1 MSEKNISYLAK
12 NYDDF
17 KSEFHKYTRKY
28 YPDMMRN
35 FQDASVGE
43 WFIDLVSALGDDLSY
58 HIDRTFQETDTNS
71 ANQKNSLLNI
81 ARTNG
86 LKIPGRKSAM
96 VEIEISC
103 ELPLKGDPKLQLAD
117 QSYAPIVKKGTVVST
132 GLITFQIMHDVNF
145 AEQFNND
152 GISDR
157 QIIPK
162 RNANGIIEKYTYK
175 KLALALAGESKIYR
189 QTLTNND
196 IVPFMEILLQDNN
209 ILNVESII
217 FKDGTNFKDDPPIS
231 DFMVESEE
239 FTPKENGT
247 KTWRYFEVDSL
258 AEQYRFGDVLNSDG
272 VPQTEF
278 YNMAGIDD
286 KGVYLEDDGGTN
298 VCVRTAQIYK
308 GEWKFLKQKFITEYT
323 DKGQLKI
330 IFGSGGN
337 MPLPN
342 TSSEYIKYQ
351 MSCLASNDYLG
362 KLPEIGWTMFILYRV
377 GGGAQ
382 SNIATNTLTNFV
394 YRNIQI
400 DGNTNDTN
408 CIEKVKNVKD
418 SLRVTN
424 NSPSFGGKDEPTEDE
439 IKYLIKYN
447 NSAQDR
453 CVTLKDYYVRLM
465 KMPPKFGT
473 PFRIGIIEENNKVV
487 IYTLGVNELRQLS
500 KLLPSAM
507 VDNIQSYLSNYRM
520 INDFIELRS
529 GKIVNLSFEV
539 DIFVSKTYDKSEV
552 VRTVIDTIYNYMDIN
567 KHQMGEDVFVGD
579 LEKEISQIDG
589 VINLIDLRV
598 FNETGTNE
606 NGEKYSD
613 DGTTQQIVSPYMCPT
628 DPEEM
633 QGTEN
638 VEGRTQIDLSASD
651 GLLFSESNS
660 MFEIKFKNSDIR
672 IRVKTR

>member
-1 MSEKNISYLAK
+1 MEKTISYLAR

-17 KSEFHKYTRKY
+17 KSEFQKYTRKY
-28 YPDMMRN
+28 YPSMMN
-35 FQDASVGE
+35 DFQDASVGE
-43 WFIDLVSALGDDLSY
+43 WFIDLISALGDDLSY
-58 HIDRTFQETDTNS
+58 HTDRTFQETDSNS
-71 ANQKNSLLNI
+71 AQQKGSLLDI

-117 QSYAPIVKKGTVVST
+117 ESYAPIVKQGTVIST

-145 AEQFNND
+145 AEQFNED

-162 RNANGIIEKYTYK
+162 RNANGLIEKYTYK

-189 QTLTNND
+189 QILTSND
-196 IVPFMEILLQDNN
+196 IVPFMEVLLQDAN

-231 DFMVESEE
+231 DFMIESEIY
-239 FTPKENGT
+239 TPKENGT
-247 KTWRYFEVDSL
+247 KTWRFFEVDSL
-258 AEQYRFGDVLNSDG
+258 IEQYRFGDVLNSDG
-272 VPQTEF
+272 VPQSEF
-278 YNMAGIDD
+278 YTMPGIDEN
-286 KGVYLEDDGGTN
+286 GNYLVDDGGSN
-298 VCVRTAQIYK
+298 VCVRTAQVYK

-323 DKGQLKI
+323 NNGQLKV
-330 IFGSGGN
+330 IFGAGGN
-337 MPLPN
+337 MVLPN
-342 TSSEYIKYQ
+342 PNSNYIKYQ
-351 MSCLASNDYLG
+351 MSKMASNDFLG
-362 KLPEIGWTMFILYRV
+362 VLPEAGWTMFILYRV
-377 GGGAQ
+377 GGGEQ
-382 SNIATNTLTNFV
+382 SNIAANTLTNFV

-400 DGNTNDTN
+400 DGNPDDTD
-408 CIEKVKNVKD
+408 CVEKTKAVKD
-418 SLRVTN
+418 SLKVTN
-424 NSPSFGGKDEPTEDE
+424 PSPSFGGKDEPTEDE
-439 IKYLIKYN
+439 IRYLIKYN

-465 KMPPKFGT
+465 KMPAKYGT
-473 PFRIGIIEENNKVV
+473 PFRLGVIEENNKVV
-487 IYTLGVNELRQLS
+487 IYTLGLNESGQLS

-520 INDFIELRS
+520 INDFVELRS
-529 GKIVNLSFEV
+529 GKIINLSFEV
-539 DIFVSKTYDKSEV
+539 DVFISKTYDKSEV
-552 VRTVIDTIYNYMDIN
+552 VRTVIDTVYDYMDIN
-567 KHQMGEDVFVGD
+567 KHQMGEDIFVGD
-579 LEKEISQIDG
+579 LEKDISKIDG

-598 FNETGTNE
+598 YNETGV
-606 NGEKYSD
+606 GYSD
-613 DGTTQQIVSPYMCPT
+613 DGTTQQIVSPYVCPT

-633 QGTEN
+633 QDTE
-638 VEGRTQIDLSASD
+638 VVAGRSQIDLKASD

-660 MFEIKFKNSDIR
+660 MFEILNKSKDIR

>member
-1 MSEKNISYLAK
+1 MEKTISYLAR

-17 KSEFHKYTRKY
+17 KSEFQKYTRKY
-28 YPDMMRN
+28 YPSMMSD

-58 HIDRTFQETDTNS
+58 HIDRTFQETDSNS
-71 ANQKNSLLNI
+71 AQQKSSLLDI

-117 QSYAPIVKKGTVVST
+117 ESYAPIVKQGTVVST
-132 GLITFQIMHDVNF
+132 GLITFQIMHDINF
-145 AEQFNND
+145 AEQFNED

-162 RNANGIIEKYTYK
+162 RNANGLIEKYTYK
-175 KLALALAGESKIYR
+175 KLALALAGESKIYK

-196 IVPFMEILLQDNN
+196 IVPFMEILLQDTN

-231 DFMVESEE
+231 DFMIEDEIL
-239 FTPKENGT
+239 TPKDGGT
-247 KTWRYFEVDSL
+247 KTWRFFEVDSL
-258 AEQYRFGDVLNSDG
+258 VEQYRFGDVLNSDG
-272 VPQTEF
+272 VPQSEF
-278 YNMAGIDD
+278 YNMPGMDEN
-286 KGVYLEDDGGTN
+286 GSYLTDNNGN
-298 VCVRTAQIYK
+298 VCVRTAQVYK

-323 DKGQLKI
+323 NNGQLKV
-330 IFGSGGN
+330 IFGAGGN
-337 MPLPN
+337 IQLPN
-342 TSSEYIKYQ
+342 PSSNYIKYQ
-351 MSCLASNDYLG
+351 MSRLASNDYLG
-362 KLPEIGWTMFILYRV
+362 VLPEAGWTMFILYRV

-382 SNIATNTLTNFV
+382 SNIAADTLTNFV

-400 DGNTNDTN
+400 EGNADDSD
-408 CIEKVKNVKD
+408 CVSKIKSVKD

-424 NSPSFGGKDEPTEDE
+424 PSPSFGGKDEPTEDE
-439 IKYLIKYN
+439 IRYLIKYN

-465 KMPPKFGT
+465 KLPSKYGT
-473 PFRIGIIEENNKVV
+473 PFRLGVIEENNKVV
-487 IYTLGVNELRQLS
+487 IYTLGLNESRQLS

-507 VDNIQSYLSNYRM
+507 VDNIQTYLSNYRM
-520 INDFIELRS
+520 INDFVELRS
-529 GKIVNLSFEV
+529 GKIINLSFEV
-539 DIFVSKTYDKSEV
+539 DVFVDKTYDKSEV
-552 VRTVIDTIYNYMDIN
+552 VKTIIDTVYDYMDIN
-567 KHQMGEDVFVGD
+567 KHQMGEDIFIGD
-579 LEKEISQIDG
+579 LEKTISQIDG

-598 FNETGTNE
+598 YNETG
-606 NGEKYSD
+606 NGYSG
-613 DGTTQQIVSPYMCPT
+613 DGTTQQLVSPYACPT

-633 QGTEN
+633 QDTE
-638 VEGRTQIDLSASD
+638 VVAGRSQIDLKASD

-660 MFEIKFKNSDIR
+660 MFEILKKNVDIR